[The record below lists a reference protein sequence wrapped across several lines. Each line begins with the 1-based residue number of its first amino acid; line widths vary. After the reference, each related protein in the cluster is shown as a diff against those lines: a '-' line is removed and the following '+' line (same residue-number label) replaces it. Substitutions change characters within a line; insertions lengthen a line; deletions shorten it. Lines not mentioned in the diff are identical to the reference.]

1 MCLHACLHHHNAL
14 FLLYSPNPLL
24 SISSKLFLCLC
35 SVPKKTQRSTTTTA
49 ESPATTAT
57 PKHNTHSQIW
67 SHTFLQTYGTNLP
80 TSLTYFLLFHQR
92 LLTSET
98 CCGLRYGLAS
108 LSTTSVTHAPQKHTS
123 HQLCSSRFSRRN
135 HNHSSTTTMAMSPL
149 PHHHAILHFLPL
161 LQSIHFLGTP
171 SMSSFTSITKA
182 TKVKAQTNR
191 GLLTKDNF
199 YGNGD
204 CCRGIPSCCH
214 PSPGHTTSNT
224 NNHHTSLHST
234 CQHHTSCHPNT
245 NPRYVILNTFPFHSP
260 ASPTKRPLL
269 FPRVAPTLQHRL
281 TLGCLPFP

>member
-1 MCLHACLHHHNAL
+1 M
-14 FLLYSPNPLL
+14 
-24 SISSKLFLCLC
+24 LCFYYTVQIPFSL
-35 SVPKKTQRSTTTTA
+35 SVPNFSCVCVLCQKMTQRSTTTTA

-149 PHHHAILHFLPL
+149 PETPCYSPLPATAP
-161 LQSIHFLGTP
+161 IH
-171 SMSSFTSITKA
+171 
-182 TKVKAQTNR
+182 
-191 GLLTKDNF
+191 
-199 YGNGD
+199 
-204 CCRGIPSCCH
+204 
-214 PSPGHTTSNT
+214 
-224 NNHHTSLHST
+224 SLSWHSL
-234 CQHHTSCHPNT
+234 
-245 NPRYVILNTFPFHSP
+245 YV
-260 ASPTKRPLL
+260 
-269 FPRVAPTLQHRL
+269 VPTLPSQKQQK
-281 TLGCLPFP
+281 

>member
-1 MCLHACLHHHNAL
+1 MSTRLSTPSQC
-14 FLLYSPNPLL
+14 FVFIIQSKSPSFYQFQTFPV
-24 SISSKLFLCLC
+24 
-35 SVPKKTQRSTTTTA
+35 SVFCAKKTQTSTTTTA

-171 SMSSFTSITKA
+171 SMSSHHFHHKSNKSES
-182 TKVKAQTNR
+182 TN
-191 GLLTKDNF
+191 KSWIIN
-199 YGNGD
+199 
-204 CCRGIPSCCH
+204 
-214 PSPGHTTSNT
+214 
-224 NNHHTSLHST
+224 
-234 CQHHTSCHPNT
+234 
-245 NPRYVILNTFPFHSP
+245 
-260 ASPTKRPLL
+260 KR
-269 FPRVAPTLQHRL
+269 
-281 TLGCLPFP
+281 

>member
-1 MCLHACLHHHNAL
+1 MLCFYYTVQIPF
-14 FLLYSPNPLL
+14 FL
-24 SISSKLFLCLC
+24 
-35 SVPKKTQRSTTTTA
+35 SVPNFSCVCVLCQIRTQRSTTTTA
-49 ESPATTAT
+49 ESPAT

-149 PHHHAILHFLPL
+149 PQHHAILHFLPL

-171 SMSSFTSITKA
+171 SMSSQHFHHKSNKSES
-182 TKVKAQTNR
+182 TN
-191 GLLTKDNF
+191 KSWIIN
-199 YGNGD
+199 
-204 CCRGIPSCCH
+204 
-214 PSPGHTTSNT
+214 
-224 NNHHTSLHST
+224 
-234 CQHHTSCHPNT
+234 
-245 NPRYVILNTFPFHSP
+245 
-260 ASPTKRPLL
+260 KR
-269 FPRVAPTLQHRL
+269 
-281 TLGCLPFP
+281 